1 MTDTPE
7 STPVIDQAPILV
19 FDGDCGFC
27 TTSALWV
34 ARHWPE
40 GPRMVV
46 PKIVAWQA
54 LGDEGLHDLGL
65 SREQANASAWW
76 VDGRGQ
82 FGADKAIA
90 KALLACRAP
99 WSWLGGALVV
109 PPGTWLG
116 RFLYPVIRVIA
127 TDCPA
132 APQLA
137 GWTRSNPVPLE
148 QVTVERASRE
158 PVSPSSC
165 PEVSEP

>member
-1 MTDTPE
+1 LTDTPE

-116 RFLYPVIRVIA
+116 RFLYPVIARHRHRLPGSTAACRV
-127 TDCPA
+127 DEVKP
-132 APQLA
+132 
-137 GWTRSNPVPLE
+137 RSPG
-148 QVTVERASRE
+148 TGDSGTG
-158 PVSPSSC
+158 
-165 PEVSEP
+165 